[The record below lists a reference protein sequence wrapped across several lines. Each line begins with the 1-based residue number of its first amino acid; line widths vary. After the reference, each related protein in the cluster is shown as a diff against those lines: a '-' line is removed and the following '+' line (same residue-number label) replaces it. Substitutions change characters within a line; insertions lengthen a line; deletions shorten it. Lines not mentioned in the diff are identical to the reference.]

1 MCKKLLQLVT
11 LQSHFFIGRLN
22 LVKQGLFPFCPL
34 EAVTSFIFSAKDE
47 WNLNRFYNEIFL
59 SKVLKCKIKSVGFA
73 KRWFSRTLEMYK
85 SEDLRSNQISSW
97 LNGITLIE
105 IVVELICGKEAKV
118 RLLVFIREV
127 TLICFFFSL
136 RDHDFTQKLGE

>member
-1 MCKKLLQLVT
+1 M
-11 LQSHFFIGRLN
+11 
-22 LVKQGLFPFCPL
+22 
-34 EAVTSFIFSAKDE
+34 D
-47 WNLNRFYNEIFL
+47 FL
-59 SKVLKCKIKSVGFA
+59 SKVLKCKIKSEGFA

-97 LNGITLIE
+97 LNGIILIE